1 MLPKL
6 LPWRWLSWLPTKLI
20 TIHRSGNFLLTHPRG
35 GGTLGISGWGCAAG
49 TLEALTYTR
58 ASSAEFCYPML
69 DPPYPRVAVFQ
80 KLLRSLAQ
88 SSQNKT
94 HFIAKHYLLLTY
106 PLLFRPWSHQEDLFV
121 EFHASG
127 AQNVCLTISEKLN
140 KIVHIMCKLTTGI
153 GYVHSIPGS
162 FSWQHL
168 SKMWLPALEIGAAQ
182 FCSIT
187 EIVPS

>member
-1 MLPKL
+1 VDGCAPASLLCGGLRQLEMCRLDNQPLFGKRASAPLFLREEQNGTRQRGRKL
-6 LPWRWLSWLPTKLI
+6 SIVLVKCCLSCCHGDGCHGYPPSSSQYTGQAI
-20 TIHRSGNFLLTHPRG
+20 FYSSTPEGG

-94 HFIAKHYLLLTY
+94 LYHN
-106 PLLFRPWSHQEDLFV
+106 P
-121 EFHASG
+121 
-127 AQNVCLTISEKLN
+127 
-140 KIVHIMCKLTTGI
+140 
-153 GYVHSIPGS
+153 
-162 FSWQHL
+162 
-168 SKMWLPALEIGAAQ
+168 
-182 FCSIT
+182 
-187 EIVPS
+187 